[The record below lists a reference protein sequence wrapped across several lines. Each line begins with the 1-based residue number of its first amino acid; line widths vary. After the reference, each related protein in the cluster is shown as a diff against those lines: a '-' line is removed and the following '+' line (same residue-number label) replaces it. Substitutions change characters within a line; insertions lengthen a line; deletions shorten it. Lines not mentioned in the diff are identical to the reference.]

1 MKRQEMVDLV
11 MEVDHDGSGE
21 VEYAEFLEIMTT
33 TLQRLAEESETSNKA
48 EGQVRGW
55 GGGRAQGRCAGLVHA
70 HAHAHALIRTIALAT
85 TPLLPH
91 LHLEFNLTTPP
102 HSVVHSVVEAPAAP
116 YRAPEWCI
124 ISSSYS
130 PPTRSILRK
139 FPRAR
144 TLRT

>member
-55 GGGRAQGRCAGLVHA
+55 GGEGRKGDVPASS
-70 HAHAHALIRTIALAT
+70 TPT
-85 TPLLPH
+85 PMPTPLSAPSPSPPLPSCH
-91 LHLEFNLTTPP
+91 TFT
-102 HSVVHSVVEAPAAP
+102 
-116 YRAPEWCI
+116 
-124 ISSSYS
+124 SSS
-130 PPTRSILRK
+130 T
-139 FPRAR
+139 
-144 TLRT
+144 